1 MLKRSIE
8 PSVSRDPIPE
18 ARRRVAARGR
28 RDGEDG
34 IEDGAVEDVAD
45 PPAGS
50 EEELGGI
57 VVEDSSSDRERL
69 LVWAVG
75 ATAVGGAALA
85 AAGSDPWPSAKAG
98 PVSPPPDPTP
108 QPKPGPTPELKPE
121 PKPGPKPEP
130 KPEPE
135 PEPKPNPKP
144 DPNPDP
150 KEAPLKA
157 PRLTLVEDT
166 GTAGDGITRLAD
178 IDVDTRELRPG
189 AMAEVSLD
197 GGQTW
202 TAVQDRIAASV
213 FDDRPDGH
221 QRVLARQRAPDGA
234 ISAEQQLEFVLDRTA
249 PAIPQVVFQPTTLRD
264 RGTQLR
270 EPGYVVLQPSEPG
283 TLKWSSSQDG
293 VATEHDH
300 RHGAVRLPEG
310 LPASA
315 GQISAAMVDEAG
327 NESPWTRLHV
337 ELTPPNAPGL
347 VAELPA
353 HIDAPTTDVV
363 MHRGER
369 LKVKALEPDARWQF
383 SIDGR
388 PWLPGQGDAITHE
401 LLWEKGMHAVRVM
414 QFDAH
419 GNESDI
425 TSRTVEVA
433 DTLRVKLR
441 HDTGRTEAQLSDR
454 LTYDATLDVSGLDPL
469 AHARW
474 EYQING
480 GAWVPGA
487 ASNELANALFKDEGA
502 VAVQV
507 RAFNSAGVV
516 NAEAKLD
523 FEIDRT
529 PPKLSDYRLSR
540 GDTGKLIEGKK
551 VNYKGTDY
559 DPNDKNAS
567 FIVVNAGTLALKS
580 LEPEATWDVGVYRD
594 GEVSKSGTTL
604 GGMGGGPVPYEW
616 HRGLTDAALPSEL
629 LKPGPNVFNYVVFDR
644 AGNTEGNRDGMASAG
659 GVILLEFLYFIPP
672 VSAASVPP
680 L

>member
-8 PSVSRDPIPE
+8 PGLSRDPIPE
-18 ARRRVAARGR
+18 AQRRVAARGR
-28 RDGEDG
+28 RAGEEG
-34 IEDGAVEDVAD
+34 IEEGSVEDVAD

-57 VVEDSSSDRERL
+57 VVEDPSSDRERL

-108 QPKPGPTPELKPE
+108 QPKPGPKPEL
-121 PKPGPKPEP
+121 KPGPKPEP

-166 GTAGDGITRLAD
+166 GTPGDGITRLAD
-178 IDVDTRELRPG
+178 IDVDTRELRPD

-234 ISAEQQLEFVLDRTA
+234 ISAEQQMEFVLDRTA
-249 PAIPQVVFQPTTLRD
+249 PAIPHVVFQPTTLRD

-283 TLKWSSSQDG
+283 TLKWSSSQEG
-293 VATEHDH
+293 VATERHH

-310 LPASA
+310 LPASE
-315 GQISAAMVDEAG
+315 GQISAVMVDEAG

-337 ELTPPNAPGL
+337 ELTPPNAPGMG
-347 VAELPA
+347 AELPV
-353 HIDAPTTDVV
+353 HIDAPTTDLV

-369 LKVKALEPDARWQF
+369 LKVKALEPDARWEF

-401 LLWEKGMHAVRVM
+401 LLWEKGVHAVRVM

-419 GNESDI
+419 GNESDV
-425 TSRTVEVA
+425 TSKTVEVA
-433 DTLRVKLR
+433 DSLCVKLR
-441 HDTGRTEAQLSDR
+441 HDTGRTGAQMSDR

-516 NAEAKLD
+516 NGEAKLD

-529 PPKLSDYRLSR
+529 PPTLSDYRLSR
-540 GDTGKLIEGKK
+540 GGTGMLIEGKK
-551 VNYKGTDY
+551 VNPYGSDY
-559 DPNDKNAS
+559 DPNDKNAP
-567 FIVVNAGTLALKS
+567 FIVVNTGTLALKS
-580 LEPEATWDVGVYRD
+580 LEPGATWDVGVYRGRD
-594 GEVSKSGTTL
+594 ASTNGNA
-604 GGMGGGPVPYEW
+604 MGGEAVLYEW

-629 LKPGPNVFNYVVFDR
+629 LQPGPNVLNYVVFDR

-672 VSAASVPP
+672 VSADPVPP